1 MPQVWKL
8 SPSDLTFL
16 WSECR
21 RCFYLKVVQGFPRPW
36 AGMPRI
42 FNQIDKLI
50 NAYFLGRSTA
60 EISSD
65 LPDGIVEYG
74 ERWVESEPISLPDRR
89 SRCYIKG
96 RFDAVIAFRE
106 ASQRGR
112 EASRRGREASRRG
125 REASQ
130 RGRDAT
136 QGTTYGV
143 LDFKTTKP
151 SPRHVPFY
159 SRQLHAYAYALE
171 HPAPGKLA
179 LAPVTEL
186 GLLCFEPSAIEP
198 LPGGRL
204 SYAGE
209 FTWLAC
215 PKDYER
221 FHRFLDEVLAVLDQ
235 PEPPA
240 SSPACVWC
248 RYREE
253 ARSRGG

>member
-1 MPQVWKL
+1 MTQAWKL

-21 RCFYLKVVQGFPRPW
+21 RCFYLKVVEGFPRPW

-50 NAYFLGRSTA
+50 NAHFLGRSTA
-60 EISSD
+60 EISTE
-65 LPDGIVEYG
+65 LPDGIVAYG
-74 ERWVESEPISLPDRR
+74 ERWVESEPIALPDRR

-106 ASQRGR
+106 ASQRGP
-112 EASRRGREASRRG
+112 EATR
-125 REASQ
+125 
-130 RGRDAT
+130 
-136 QGTTYGV
+136 GTTYGV
-143 LDFKTTKP
+143 IDFKTTKP

-198 LPGGRL
+198 LAGGRL
-204 SYAGE
+204 SYAGDL
-209 FTWLAC
+209 TWLAC
-215 PKDYER
+215 PKDYAR

-240 SSPACVWC
+240 SSPVCVWC

-253 ARSRGG
+253 ARSRGV